1 MDEAERDLIRRAQGG
16 DGWAFEQLVCPY
28 DRPVLAM
35 ARDMVGDLADAQD
48 VYQEALLAAYRGLRK
63 FRMDSSFSTWLYRV
77 TVNHALRFRHRRQRR
92 HDIEEA
98 GGADAAD
105 QPSVATDADLL
116 KQELQRQLDHALE
129 DLSRQERSAFVLCH
143 RQGLRIDAAADIM
156 ECSSGAVKSY
166 LFRARDKVKKTL
178 APYLEHE

>member
-1 MDEAERDLIRRAQGG
+1 
-16 DGWAFEQLVCPY
+16 
-28 DRPVLAM
+28 
-35 ARDMVGDLADAQD
+35 
-48 VYQEALLAAYRGLRK
+48 
-63 FRMDSSFSTWLYRV
+63 
-77 TVNHALRFRHRRQRR
+77 
-92 HDIEEA
+92 
-98 GGADAAD
+98 
-105 QPSVATDADLL
+105 VATDADLL

>member
-63 FRMDSSFSTWLYRV
+63 FRMDSSFSTWLYRI
-77 TVNHALRFRHRRQRR
+77 TVNHALRFRHR
-92 HDIEEA
+92 
-98 GGADAAD
+98 
-105 QPSVATDADLL
+105 
-116 KQELQRQLDHALE
+116 
-129 DLSRQERSAFVLCH
+129 
-143 RQGLRIDAAADIM
+143 
-156 ECSSGAVKSY
+156 
-166 LFRARDKVKKTL
+166 
-178 APYLEHE
+178 LEHLLRTVAQRSRLMREPVHCVDERHHAGPR